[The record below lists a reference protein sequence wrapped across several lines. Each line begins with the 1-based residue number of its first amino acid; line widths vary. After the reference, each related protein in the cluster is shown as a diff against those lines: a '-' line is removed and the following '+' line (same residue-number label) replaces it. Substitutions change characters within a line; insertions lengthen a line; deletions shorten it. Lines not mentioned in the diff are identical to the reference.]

1 MIISTTNINIDNMPK
16 NLIPN
21 VSNNA
26 DDLNSII
33 LELSEQLQE
42 PLLKSSIRLI
52 ILISLVHNRQLS
64 FSELSKITSS
74 GKGSMSNHLE
84 KLQEKG
90 LIRTFNA
97 FSLTGPRLMVQI
109 TENGIAVYKSY
120 ANLLRRIII

>member
-1 MIISTTNINIDNMPK
+1 MSEQGE
-16 NLIPN
+16 NLNDSLKSDPI

>member
-1 MIISTTNINIDNMPK
+1 MPENAQYAGESSGANAAAQK
-16 NLIPN
+16 NT
-21 VSNNA
+21 

-33 LELSEQLQE
+33 AELSEQLQE

-52 ILISLVHNRQLS
+52 ILISLVHNKHLS

-90 LIRTFNA
+90 LIRTYYA
-97 FSLTGPRLMVQI
+97 FSITGPRLMAQI
-109 TENGIAVYKSY
+109 TERGIAAYNTY
-120 ANLLRRIII
+120 ANLLRKIL